1 MRNAL
6 TMKHARNVRGFGLVE
21 LMIAMAAGLVVIG
34 ALIAFITATAQ
45 SSRTNI
51 RSTRMMQE
59 LRRSMNLV
67 EREIR
72 RSGYDQNARNFVGT
86 CVNITTPGACPLS
99 NFNSLVISS
108 SSCLIVAYDNPANS
122 TPGAISAGEY
132 HGFRLQANAAGVGVV
147 QTSLAGS
154 TVPNCSDA
162 YGSTNWSDVTDPR
175 IIDITSLNFTQPT
188 AFGGC
193 VSTASG
199 LWLVVQDVLVQ
210 MGGQWTDPAT
220 HQVTRRAIEQSI
232 RVKNDRVSTTKPSI
246 CT

>member
-1 MRNAL
+1 
-6 TMKHARNVRGFGLVE
+6 MKRARKIRGFGLVE
-21 LMIAMAAGLVVIG
+21 LMVAMAAGLVVMG
-34 ALIAFITATAQ
+34 ALLAFITATAQ

-72 RSGYDQNARNFVGT
+72 RSGFDQNARNFVGT
-86 CVNITTPGACPLS
+86 CVNVTTPGACPQS

-108 SSCLIVAYDNPANS
+108 SSCLVVAYDNAANT
-122 TPGAISAGEY
+122 TPGTISAGEY
-132 HGFRLQANAAGVGVV
+132 HGFRRQTNAAGIGVI
-147 QTSLAGS
+147 QASLAGA
-154 TVPNCSDA
+154 TVPDCSEA
-162 YGSTNWSDVTDPR
+162 YGSGNWSDVTDPR
-175 IIDITSLNFTQPT
+175 IIDVTSLNFTQPT

-210 MGGQWTDPAT
+210 MGGQWVDPGDNK
-220 HQVTRRAIEQSI
+220 VTRRAIEQSI
-232 RVKNDRVSTTKPSI
+232 RVKNDRVSTTRPSI